1 MSRRMDDVR
10 RMHEDPE
17 VIRRLEKKLGMKL
30 GPPVRDL
37 SHIPLLKMP
46 GTPLSKLIIE
56 ERSED

>member
-1 MSRRMDDVR
+1 MEDVR
-10 RMHEDPE
+10 RMREDPE
-17 VIRRLEKKLGMKL
+17 VIKRLEKKLGIKL

>member
-1 MSRRMDDVR
+1 MSRRMEDMR
-10 RMHEDPE
+10 RAHEDPE
-17 VIRRLEKKLGMKL
+17 VVKRLEKKLGVKL

-37 SHIPLLKMP
+37 SHVPLLKNP